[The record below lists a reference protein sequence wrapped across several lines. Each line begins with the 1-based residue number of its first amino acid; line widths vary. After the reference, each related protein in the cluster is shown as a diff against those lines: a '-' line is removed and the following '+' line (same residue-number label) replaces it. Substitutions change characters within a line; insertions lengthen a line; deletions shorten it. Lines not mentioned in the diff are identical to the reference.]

1 MNLSTIIE
9 FFIITVIFSTPNESL
24 RRKTIRYNNEA
35 GYPKKNERMSLK
47 FLFNCEPISWIV
59 CKA

>member
-9 FFIITVIFSTPNESL
+9 FFIITVILSTPNESL

-35 GYPKKNERMSLK
+35 GTLKRMK
-47 FLFNCEPISWIV
+47 EWVWISCSIV
-59 CKA
+59 NQLVG